1 MMKRLILISII
12 LSSIISCEKII
23 TFEGEDIVPKLV
35 INSIFEKDSI
45 FKVHV
50 SNSKSIVGN
59 GSISNISNASVLIKD
74 INGNIIDS
82 LIYGNN
88 GFYIGQQKP
97 NQITDYKLEV
107 NHTNYSSVYS
117 IDNLPSLITI
127 NNIDTN
133 TIISNDFDD
142 LEERIEL
149 TVSFD
154 DPFGTQN
161 FYLVES
167 FVSGPYG
174 FIYNDDTIWEAN
186 SDTTL
191 QVEMILTDEVFQNNG
206 NPKQNS
212 GIFNDLLFDGQT
224 KLLNLEISKSTI
236 SEKEGKR
243 IIVNSDHIKFY
254 LHNISMDYYY
264 YLTSLNLY
272 NDRSGNPFAQ
282 PVQVFSNIENGF
294 GIFAGAQISKMEL

>member
-1 MMKRLILISII
+1 MMKRLILISFI
-12 LSSIISCEKII
+12 LSTIISCEKII

-35 INSIFEKDSI
+35 INSIFESDSV

-59 GSISNISNASVLIKD
+59 GSITNIIDASVLIKNT
-74 INGNIIDS
+74 NGNVIDS
-82 LIYGNN
+82 LTYQNN
-88 GFYIGQQKP
+88 GFYIGQQYP
-97 NQITDYKLEV
+97 VQNTTYKLEV
-107 NHTNYSSVYS
+107 NHPNYNSVNSSNEIPDS
-117 IDNLPSLITI
+117 ISI
-127 NNIDTN
+127 NYIDTN
-133 TIISNDFDD
+133 TVLTNGFDE

-149 TVSFD
+149 TISFD
-154 DPFGTQN
+154 DPIGIQN

-167 FVSGPYG
+167 YITGPFRYMYD
-174 FIYNDDTIWEAN
+174 FDTTW
-186 SDTTL
+186 SSYDTTL

-212 GIFNDLLFDGQT
+212 GIFNDLLFNGQT
-224 KLLNLEISKSTI
+224 KLLNLEIDKQN
-236 SEKEGKR
+236 EVYADGKE
-243 IIVNSDHIKFY
+243 IIIKTENIKFY
-254 LHNISMDYYY
+254 LHNISQDYYY
-264 YLTSLNLY
+264 YLTSLELY